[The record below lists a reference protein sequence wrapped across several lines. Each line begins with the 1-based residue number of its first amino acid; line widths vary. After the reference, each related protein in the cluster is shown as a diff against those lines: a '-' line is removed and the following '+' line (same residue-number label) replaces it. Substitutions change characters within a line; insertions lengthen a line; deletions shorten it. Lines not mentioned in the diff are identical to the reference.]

1 MKNSIPKKG
10 YSEKEI
16 FNHFDS
22 FQQVDTDWKSGK
34 TFGAVY
40 YPGDNYAKVIS
51 KSYSKFIHEN
61 AFDPQLFKSILSM
74 EKEVVEQVS
83 NLVSPGTKLY
93 GSLTSGGTESIF
105 LSLLSARDWSKEKKG
120 IDNPEVILSSTAH
133 PAFLK
138 ALRFLKIKPVVIDLD
153 SDLTFDVKKVETKIN
168 SNTIVLIGSAPAY
181 PYGVIDPIEKLSELA
196 LKYNLLLHVDAC
208 IGGFFLSYLKRLNYS
223 IPSFNFDLKGVTSL
237 SVDLHKYAYA
247 PKGSS
252 ILLYRDAELR
262 LSQYSVYSNWQ
273 GGIYAS
279 TSFMGTKPGGVVAS
293 TWAALNHI
301 GEDGYIDLTKKT
313 MNAVGKI
320 VDYINSNTY
329 LEPIGK
335 PDMSL
340 LAFKVKENKTYQLAD
355 LLNDKGWY
363 IGRLQNPEGIHL
375 VVSCIHTDEVIEAF
389 LKDID
394 WSLEKLFSPNFSSNL
409 QKVGDGVIKKVLNLL
424 PFNQLKKTLTNQA
437 EKTSKK
443 PSKKRIIYDIKE
455 NLNSNESDDLFRS
468 IMERFYS

>member
-1 MKNSIPKKG
+1 M
-10 YSEKEI
+10 
-16 FNHFDS
+16 
-22 FQQVDTDWKSGK
+22 
-34 TFGAVY
+34 
-40 YPGDNYAKVIS
+40 
-51 KSYSKFIHEN
+51 
-61 AFDPQLFKSILSM
+61 
-74 EKEVVEQVS
+74 
-83 NLVSPGTKLY
+83 
-93 GSLTSGGTESIF
+93 
-105 LSLLSARDWSKEKKG
+105 
-120 IDNPEVILSSTAH
+120 
-133 PAFLK
+133 
-138 ALRFLKIKPVVIDLD
+138 
-153 SDLTFDVKKVETKIN
+153 
-168 SNTIVLIGSAPAY
+168 
-181 PYGVIDPIEKLSELA
+181 
-196 LKYNLLLHVDAC
+196 HVDAC
-208 IGGFFLSYLKRLNYS
+208 IGGFFLSYLKKLNYS

-335 PDMSL
+335 SDMSL

-394 WSLEKLFSPNFSSNL
+394 WSLEKLFSPNFSRNL

-424 PFNQLKKTLTNQA
+424 PFNQLKKTHTNQA

-468 IMERFYS
+468 IMERFYA